1 MLKLRLLLLT
11 LSAALLLA
19 CFPCTVSAAEDPR
32 FDGKTLEEI
41 VDDFMKSNYVTY
53 VDLAFGYYNTVTGE
67 SYYYNGDKLTNA
79 ASLYKVPLNMY
90 FGELIAKGEYSFDT
104 VVNGHTYEEIQYL
117 SIEHSNN
124 DLSEA
129 MQEEIGTYGEYR
141 TALLPLLGETPET
154 VDPAYFRNN
163 FFTPKQ
169 LIHCLKLLYEDPDRY
184 PNVLE
189 HMINQ
194 DHMRILSLKE
204 TRYQMANKYGFL
216 FYENNGVE
224 YEVDN
229 EMAIVYTDDPF
240 LMVVMSRNVSGTAG
254 TLSKLCTLFCD
265 YTNYCRG
272 IRLEQ
277 EAAEREAAELLIEER
292 EAAARIQAASEQ
304 LAAEE
309 AAIQQLLEQEQTSKT
324 EAAQTV
330 PPTVPAEET
339 APEKVIPVWLFLL
352 ILPLVAAFC
361 FLLRKKHRTCSVPN
375 PEAEEASAPE
385 PTKPNEKES
394 RPVKLRLLILAVL
407 FSLLTLASAAGTVYL
422 CTYAAKAQPQIMES
436 AITPEDTVNAYFS
449 HLCAGEF
456 AEADSY
462 LAAEVMTLDAAPDGE
477 VGALLYNAMWENFS
491 YSCAAPAAVS
501 GLKATQT
508 VTVTYLDIP
517 ALTALQRTH
526 MRAALEQLAK
536 GSENPDAL
544 LDEEG
549 YYNTEISLQALSIV
563 TARLLED
570 PSRFLVTEDLTLELQ
585 YQNSEWKI
593 ISNDALYTA
602 LSGNTY

>member
-1 MLKLRLLLLT
+1 MLKLRLLLLS
-11 LSAALLLA
+11 LSVALLIV

-41 VDDFMKSNYVTY
+41 VDDFMKSNHVTY

-67 SYYYNGDKLTNA
+67 SYYFNGDKLTNA

-90 FGELIAKGEYSFDT
+90 FGELITKGEYSFDT

-117 SIEHSNN
+117 SIENSNN
-124 DLSEA
+124 ALSEA
-129 MQEEIGTYGEYR
+129 MQMEIGTYEEYR
-141 TALLPLLGETPET
+141 TALLPLLGETVET
-154 VDPAYFRNN
+154 VDPYYFRHNS
-163 FFTPKQ
+163 FTAKQ
-169 LIHCLKLLYEDPDRY
+169 LIYCLKTLYEEPERFPD
-184 PNVLE
+184 VLE

-194 DHMRILSLKE
+194 DHFQIFTLREK
-204 TRYQMANKYGFL
+204 RYQMANKYGFL
-216 FYENNGVE
+216 SYELNGVE

-229 EMAIVYTDDPF
+229 EMAIVYTEDPF
-240 LMVVMSRNVSGTAG
+240 LMVAMSRNVSGTAG
-254 TLSKLCTLFCD
+254 TLSNLCTLFCD
-265 YTNYCRG
+265 YTNYCRE

-277 EAAEREAAELLIEER
+277 EAEERAAAELLVAER
-292 EAAARIQAASEQ
+292 EAAARVQAAAEQ
-304 LAAEE
+304 IEAEE
-309 AAIQQLLEQEQTSKT
+309 SAIQQTLTQAAKARAEQTASQST
-324 EAAQTV
+324 
-330 PPTVPAEET
+330 PADET
-339 APEKVIPVWLFLL
+339 APAKGFPVWPFLL
-352 ILPLVAAFC
+352 LVPLAAALYILH
-361 FLLRKKHRTCSVPN
+361 LRKKHSVCSL
-375 PEAEEASAPE
+375 SAPE
-385 PTKPNEKES
+385 TVETAAPESIKTDEKEG
-394 RPVKLRLLILAVL
+394 RPVKLRSLILAVL
-407 FSLLTLASAAGTVYL
+407 LSLLTLASAAGTVYL

-436 AITPEDTVNAYFS
+436 TTTPEDTVNAYFS

-462 LAAEVMTLDAAPDGE
+462 LTAEVMTLDAAPAGE